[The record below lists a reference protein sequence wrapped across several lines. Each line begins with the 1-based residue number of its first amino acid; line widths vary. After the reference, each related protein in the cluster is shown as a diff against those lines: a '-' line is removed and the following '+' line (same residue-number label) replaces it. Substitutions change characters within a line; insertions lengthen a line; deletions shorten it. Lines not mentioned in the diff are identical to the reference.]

1 MSMPN
6 GDPEAVRGVAA
17 RLRSEADELDSIIAR
32 SAGPTELPRNQGGAA
47 DRSRE
52 VAAGLRERAGW
63 ISNRLASLA
72 LELDRGAD
80 WLDEARLAAEAAGE
94 TW

>member
-1 MSMPN
+1 MNIPY
-6 GDPEAVRGVAA
+6 GDPEALRSLAV
-17 RLRSEADELDSIIAR
+17 RLRIDAADVATILARTAGPAGLPQNQGAAAELD
-32 SAGPTELPRNQGGAA
+32 
-47 DRSRE
+47 RE

-63 ISNRLASLA
+63 NSTRLENVA
-72 LELDRGAD
+72 LELDRGAE